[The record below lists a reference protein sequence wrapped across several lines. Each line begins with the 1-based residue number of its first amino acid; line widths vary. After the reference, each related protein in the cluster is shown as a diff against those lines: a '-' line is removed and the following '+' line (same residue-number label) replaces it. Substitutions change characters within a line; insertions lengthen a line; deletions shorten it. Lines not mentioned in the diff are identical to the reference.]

1 MALTPQKQHAVDEA
15 VRKAIGPKR
24 AVVKMIGRR
33 EHSKKWGNYQQFLTD
48 DGYTAFVNLDADPM
62 TVKVSGKPN
71 AMHFGR
77 YKRAQERAE
86 KLLAKTTAKEAKAE
100 PKLKAV
106 RRAAGKTPI
115 VKFDKD
121 LPTLEG
127 SSMRQVKK

>member
-1 MALTPQKQHAVDEA
+1 MALTPQKQHAVDEL
-15 VRKAIGPKR
+15 VRKAIGSKR

-62 TVKVSGKPN
+62 TVKVSEKPN

-86 KLLAKTTAKEAKAE
+86 KVLAKKATKEANATAKAAEVKPSAKS
-100 PKLKAV
+100 KKARKV
-106 RRAAGKTPI
+106 KI
-115 VKFDKD
+115 VKFDKS
-121 LPTLEG
+121 LPTLE
-127 SSMRQVKK
+127 K